1 MTVSLP
7 SFKEAL
13 KRAESNLSRSL
24 EGQVRITVH
33 YELDNEL
40 RQTIQTIDHEKFR
53 EELQYSQEEI
63 MERATTKGFVC
74 LIAHLD
80 GRPVAFD
87 YGYNDE
93 EEGAFFSDSSASLIE
108 GRGLGTALF
117 AVEIIHDYERGYRL
131 IKLVTE
137 DVDEQGRTLRSL
149 WERFGFKAIHFDPV
163 KGIEMSMELNPEA
176 VAAIYDR
183 YIGSR

>member
-1 MTVSLP
+1 MTVRLP
-7 SFKEAL
+7 SFKVAL
-13 KRAESNLSRSL
+13 KRAESNLSQSL

-33 YELDNEL
+33 YEQDNEL

-74 LIAHLD
+74 FMAHLD

-87 YGYNDE
+87 YGYE

-108 GRGLGTALF
+108 GKGLGTALF
-117 AVEIIHDYERGYRL
+117 ALEIIHDYERGYRL

-137 DVDEQGRTLRSL
+137 EVDEQGRSLRGL

-163 KGIEMSMELNPEA
+163 KGIEMSMALTPEA
-176 VAAIYDR
+176 VATIYDR
-183 YIGSR
+183 YIRSR